1 MERLVVKHLIVL
13 AVLQLA
19 AGAAQA
25 CLFVKDVPPGQWY
38 DWAAALFAGEV
49 TRVEQDARK
58 VDVITVRVTET
69 FKGPAG
75 EVATLRVP
83 SRMWTSCRMDLPA
96 VGAQVLVALNPNQDT
111 ALVPM
116 RPDHAAALR
125 ARRTN
130 GAPGGPNGSRPG
142 GQ

>member
-1 MERLVVKHLIVL
+1 VKRLLLMAGLL
-13 AVLQLA
+13 AA

-38 DWAAALFAGEV
+38 DWSAALFAGEV
-49 TRVEQDARK
+49 TAVAQDARK

-69 FKGPAG
+69 FKGPKG

-83 SRMWTSCRMDLPA
+83 SRMWTSCRMALPA
-96 VGAQVLVALNPNQDT
+96 VGAQVLVALNANSDT
-111 ALVPM
+111 ALVPL
-116 RPDHAAALR
+116 RPDHAATLR

-130 GAPGGPNGSRPG
+130 GAPGGPNGARPP

>member
-1 MERLVVKHLIVL
+1 MSATRLLLL
-13 AVLQLA
+13 ALFQLA

-49 TRVEQDARK
+49 TRVEQDPRK

-96 VGAQVLVALNPNQDT
+96 VGDRVLVALNANHDT
-111 ALVPM
+111 ALVPL

-125 ARRTN
+125 GRRTN
-130 GAPGGPNGSRPG
+130 GTPGGPNGARPQ